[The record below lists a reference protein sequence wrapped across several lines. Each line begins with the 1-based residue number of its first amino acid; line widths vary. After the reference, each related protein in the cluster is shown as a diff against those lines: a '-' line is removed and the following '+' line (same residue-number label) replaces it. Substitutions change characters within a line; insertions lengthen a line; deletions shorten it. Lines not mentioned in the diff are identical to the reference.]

1 MKKTVG
7 LVGETTGFLS
17 KGGIIIKLGN
27 GSSLETRYVCM
38 NQALSQSSPY
48 SFQEQT
54 VEHDLCKI

>member
-17 KGGIIIKLGN
+17 KGGIIRKLGT

-38 NQALSQSSPY
+38 N
-48 SFQEQT
+48 
-54 VEHDLCKI
+54 